1 MKRLGVVLTL
11 MTLLFCGQ
19 AWAAPAGAPASDPR
33 ATTEAVL
40 QQALDATK
48 RGAFDEAVDALE
60 LLSDSGV
67 VHPDV
72 SYMRAFV
79 YVERARSRARRP
91 GDLGRAAA
99 ALSESELLRPD
110 DDVERAL
117 VTLRSEISRLRARE
131 GNAPVLQRPSL
142 GRAVTGLLSENTWA
156 DAAALGSAVLT
167 AGLVLY
173 LAVKRRSAE
182 IAGATSIVVGLV
194 LGLIGAS
201 FALAARH
208 YRMTSRPAVVV
219 VPEARLLDE
228 SGRPLAVRS
237 PNPSGVQEGALV
249 YVHEQREG
257 RARVEWGALDG
268 WVDAAQLRVLA
279 TRASGSHD

>member
-1 MKRLGVVLTL
+1 M
-11 MTLLFCGQ
+11 
-19 AWAAPAGAPASDPR
+19 
-33 ATTEAVL
+33 
-40 QQALDATK
+40 
-48 RGAFDEAVDALE
+48 
-60 LLSDSGV
+60 
-67 VHPDV
+67 
-72 SYMRAFV
+72 
-79 YVERARSRARRP
+79 
-91 GDLGRAAA
+91 
-99 ALSESELLRPD
+99 RPD

-156 DAAALGSAVLT
+156 DAAALGSALLT

-219 VPEARLLDE
+219 VPEGATV
-228 SGRPLAVRS
+228 AVV
-237 PNPSGVQEGALV
+237 P
-249 YVHEQREG
+249 G
-257 RARVEWGALDG
+257 RAVAPAGAVAPEG
-268 WVDAAQLRVLA
+268 
-279 TRASGSHD
+279 